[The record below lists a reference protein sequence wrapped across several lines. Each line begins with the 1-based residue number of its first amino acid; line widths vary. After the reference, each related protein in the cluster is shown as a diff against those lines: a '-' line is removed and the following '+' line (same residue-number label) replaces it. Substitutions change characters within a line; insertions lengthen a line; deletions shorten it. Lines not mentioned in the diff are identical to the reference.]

1 MRTIAHETAF
11 QIALSNCSNKV
22 GGEVRIDVI
31 LVKGEVS
38 SQVHVFAE
46 ACC

>member
-22 GGEVRIDVI
+22 GGDVRIDVI
-31 LVKGEVS
+31 LVKGEAS
-38 SQVHVFAE
+38 SQAHVLAE